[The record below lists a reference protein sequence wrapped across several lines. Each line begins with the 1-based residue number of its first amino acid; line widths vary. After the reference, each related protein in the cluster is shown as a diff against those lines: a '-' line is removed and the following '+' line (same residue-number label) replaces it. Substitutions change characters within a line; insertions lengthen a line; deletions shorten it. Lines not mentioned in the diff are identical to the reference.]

1 MDNIDYQIGKRKR
14 KTEENLNNKIEIPQ
28 RLIEKRSKKI
38 RLDSNDQKIIDLGTI
53 MHIPQLKEIENYEVN
68 LEDVSEMTQTVSPH
82 EITIPIKILS
92 KE

>member
-14 KTEENLNNKIEIPQ
+14 KTEENTNNKIEIPQ

-53 MHIPQLKEIENYEVN
+53 MHIP
-68 LEDVSEMTQTVSPH
+68 
-82 EITIPIKILS
+82 
-92 KE
+92 